1 MFLIWSLLNVAN
13 RFERGKLPPYTIP
26 NSFDRLGTRIIG
38 LNEIVGGEAPPAYS
52 LPIGTLVWDYS
63 LTAKTSSDN
72 LLPLDGAAISR
83 STYASLFSVIGVTY
97 GVGDGLTTFNVPS
110 CFNLYSRVFGP
121 STGALGTRSP
131 AILPLHAH
139 TITTP
144 ANGGCSYI
152 YAATDANGEFRNPGG
167 IDALRFN
174 TGSTS
179 ASFRSE
185 LQPNVSTRFTGYIN
199 TSVVNL
205 EIGQMI
211 YGLSDELLNYG
222 GGKFLK
228 CDGASFDPGVYGA
241 LASLLSSTFAPD
253 LRGIFP
259 VVKNFTPSVR
269 TQDFGSNT
277 LPTHSHS
284 SPVAFTGLLKAGMF
298 YPPAPGRQRAQGP
311 GPGPGTFPFAVDSE
325 VNSSTYTL
333 GVGTDNRPANV
344 ALDFL
349 ICAK

>member
-1 MFLIWSLLNVAN
+1 MAN

-97 GVGDGLTTFNVPS
+97 GAGDGITTFNVPS

-121 STGALGTRSP
+121 STGALGTRSQ

-144 ANGGCSYI
+144 ATGPASFYS
-152 YAATDANGEFRNPGG
+152 AQPSLTGEFRNPGG

-174 TGSTS
+174 TGTS
-179 ASFRSE
+179 SSDFRSE
-185 LQPNVSTRFTGYIN
+185 LQPTASARFTGYIN

-205 EIGQMI
+205 EIGQII
-211 YGLSDELLNYG
+211 YGLSDELFNYG

-228 CDGASFDPGVYGA
+228 CNGASFDPGVYGA
-241 LASLLSSTFAPD
+241 LASVLSSTSAPD
-253 LRGIFP
+253 LRGYFP

-269 TQDFGSNT
+269 AEAFGSST

-298 YPPAPGRQRAQGP
+298 YPPAPGRQLAQGP
-311 GPGPGTFPFAVDSE
+311 TPGGGGDGGNDST
-325 VNSSTYTL
+325 VNSSTFTL